1 MQQEWNKPTRPSPV
15 MFFSAFFDLIKEAF
29 GYLIIFLAIG
39 FFRKMGEND
48 AEKLKVQVMAYSIGI
63 LVAVTLFKFNK
74 ILGWFFT
81 RFWIEGEKII
91 LTKGVFVKKR
101 LELPLAKI
109 QTVQLQQNI
118 VHRLTNTCSVSMDTA
133 GSSQAEFVIEALKT
147 GHAHALQQW
156 IKSRKNLD
164 NDIVLER
171 EGDAFIPPPMFHLQA
186 LDFVKLCISENH
198 LKSLALMVFFI
209 LGKVVDLSDRLGFDS
224 TEYLAKEAQTVQWGI
239 GVILLLLF
247 IGFVIAVLFSTVQVL
262 FRYYNFTVR
271 QQDAVYEMTWG
282 LFTRQRKLMPFNK
295 VEFVTWWSNWM
306 RRKINVFVM
315 RFHSLA
321 EPLTA
326 ENLQVQV
333 PVTNRAMHN
342 TLISSY
348 IKQLPH
354 EEGGEP
360 VGIEKAYV
368 YRRMLIIGLPITL
381 ALFGLLYW
389 LAGWYA
395 FAALI
400 WFIYFVVAQYIFYK
414 NFCLWVHSG
423 ALQIQKGIWGRQNLV
438 VYLQKILYVSIRTSP
453 WQRRHGYA
461 TLDLHLPGVV
471 WTIPYLKIEQAR
483 FWADYITL
491 KIEEEIPDILHC

>member
-1 MQQEWNKPTRPSPV
+1 
-15 MFFSAFFDLIKEAF
+15 MFFAAFFDLLKEVL

-48 AEKLKVQVMAYSIGI
+48 AEKIKVQAIAYSVGI

-91 LTKGVFVKKR
+91 LTKGVLVKKR
-101 LELPLAKI
+101 IELPLAKI

-118 VHRLTNTCSVSMDTA
+118 VHRITNTCSVSMDTA

-147 GHAHALQQW
+147 AHAQALQGW

-164 NDIVLER
+164 GDIGFEKE
-171 EGDAFIPPPMFHLQA
+171 EGATIPIPIFQLQV

-198 LKSLALMVFFI
+198 LKSLALIIFFI
-209 LGKVVDLSDRLGFDS
+209 LGKVIDLSDRLGFDS
-224 TEYLAKEAQTVQWGI
+224 TEYLAREAQTVQWGI
-239 GVILLLLF
+239 GVVLFLLL
-247 IGFVIAVLFSTVQVL
+247 IGFFIAILFSTVQVL

-271 QQDAVYEMTWG
+271 QQDAVYETTWG

-306 RRKINVFVM
+306 RRKMDVFIM

-326 ENLQVQV
+326 ENLLVQV
-333 PVTNRAMHN
+333 PVTNKAMKKI
-342 TLISSY
+342 LIRSY

-354 EEGGEP
+354 EKGEEP

-368 YRRMLIIGLPITL
+368 YRKTLIIGLPTTF
-381 ALFGLLYW
+381 ALFSLLYW

-395 FAALI
+395 FVAFF
-400 WFIYFVVAQYIFYK
+400 WFGYFLAAQYVFYK
-414 NFCLWVHSG
+414 NFKLWVHDG
-423 ALQIQKGIWGRQNLV
+423 ALEIQKGIWGRQNLA
-438 VYLQKILYVSIRTSP
+438 VYLQKILYVSVRTSP
-453 WQRRHGYA
+453 WQRQHGYA
-461 TLDLHLPGVV
+461 SLYLHLPGAV

-491 KIEEEIPDILHC
+491 KIEEDS